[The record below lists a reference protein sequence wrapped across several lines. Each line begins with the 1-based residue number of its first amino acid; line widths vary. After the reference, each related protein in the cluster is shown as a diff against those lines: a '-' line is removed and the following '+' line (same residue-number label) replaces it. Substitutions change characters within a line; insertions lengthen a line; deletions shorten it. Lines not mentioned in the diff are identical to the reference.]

1 MASLCHLWFTTTNL
15 SYRFPI
21 FETSA
26 TALCGTTGTYK
37 LFKALPLWLATVRC
51 KPLPLCSSALRH
63 VLRRTFYLQ
72 HGQLIEKSWQ
82 LLTMK
87 YCSVPL
93 RAYLRTSTG
102 QRVGPASGPLRVH
115 GPTRPTGP
123 TGPRAGP
130 TGLQARAL
138 GLRARLRTYG
148 PGPWR
153 LRASTGPRAYGLPGR
168 AYGPPGPG
176 QGQPRGQWPS
186 SNTTTPR
193 EKKQSIKLTITI
205 INWLII
211 ID

>member
-1 MASLCHLWFTTTNL
+1 VASLCHLWFTTTNL

-51 KPLPLCSSALRH
+51 KPLPLCSSALQH

-102 QRVGPASGPLRVH
+102 QRVRPASGPLRVH

-130 TGLQARAL
+130 TGPGPGLTGPPPDLRARAL
-138 GLRARLRTYG
+138 TPTGLYGPTGLRALRAPGPGLRASG
-148 PGPWR
+148 PGPG
-153 LRASTGPRAYGLPGR
+153 AA
-168 AYGPPGPG
+168 
-176 QGQPRGQWPS
+176 QGTMAIIKYYNPQRKKNNQ
-186 SNTTTPR
+186 SN
-193 EKKQSIKLTITI
+193 
-205 INWLII
+205 
-211 ID
+211 